1 MKKHL
6 LRIGIGLVVLIILA
20 VLMVSLFLDGA
31 VKRAVE
37 TIGPR
42 LTKVEVKLDRVRL
55 SLLSGS
61 GRISGLRVG
70 NPEGFKTPQAISVG
84 SASIALDPGSLL
96 SDKIVIRKIELVAP
110 DITFEGGFGGNNLG
124 RILANLNEVT
134 GASDTNAPAQP
145 AAAKPGKKLEVDD
158 FLITDAK
165 VHVSVTGMDGKP
177 LVVPIPEI
185 HLADLGTGPDG
196 ITAADLIRQ
205 VLSAIQ
211 QSAIKAA
218 DSAVADLGKSA
229 TTDLGKSAT
238 ESADKIGKSV
248 GDLFKKKE

>member
-1 MKKHL
+1 MKKIL
-6 LRIGIGLVVLIILA
+6 LRIGLGLVVLIILV

-61 GRISGLRVG
+61 GKISGLRLG

-84 SASIALDPGSLL
+84 SASIALKPGSLL

-124 RILANLNEVT
+124 KILANLNEAT
-134 GASDTNAPAQP
+134 GGSDTNAPAQP
-145 AAAKPGKKLEVDD
+145 AAEKPGRKLEVDD
-158 FLITDAK
+158 FIISGAK
-165 VHVSVTGMDGKP
+165 VHVSVTGMGGKS

-185 HLADLGTGPDG
+185 HLTGLGTGPEG
-196 ITAADLIRQ
+196 ITAAELTRQ
-205 VLSAIQ
+205 VLTAIQ

-218 DSAVADLGKSA
+218 DAAVADLGKSV
-229 TTDLGKSAT
+229 TKELGKNAG
-238 ESADKIGKSV
+238 ESAGKIGESIS
-248 GDLFKKKE
+248 DLLKKKE